1 MSHRDKIISLPV
13 NVFVYC
19 KFKCVTVYKV
29 FVSQND
35 CTKVTHFSKWESR
48 PVYFQSNVNIY
59 HGSYKY
65 EVYFYSCL
73 HD

>member
-1 MSHRDKIISLPV
+1 MFLFTANS
-13 NVFVYC
+13 NVL
-19 KFKCVTVYKV
+19 YKV

-73 HD
+73 HDWQFGTSGFEERE